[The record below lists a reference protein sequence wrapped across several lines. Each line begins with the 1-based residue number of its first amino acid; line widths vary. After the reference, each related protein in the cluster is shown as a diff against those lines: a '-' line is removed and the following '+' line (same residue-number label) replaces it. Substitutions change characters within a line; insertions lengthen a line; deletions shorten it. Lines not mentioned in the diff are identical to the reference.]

1 MEGAAA
7 SPAAAPP
14 SPALAGAEQPPPP
27 TSFWADLEQ
36 DVPPG
41 LKGKPE
47 ALRAELAAYDLAE
60 PTALAKFKDDET
72 LTAAIHSL
80 FPDTPLAQL
89 GCKQLCN
96 LIKVRRPHAANLAQ
110 SFSLNSVIGRAFLY
124 GNRRICPP
132 SPTRA
137 WLAQTRAL

>member
-1 MEGAAA
+1 M
-7 SPAAAPP
+7 
-14 SPALAGAEQPPPP
+14 
-27 TSFWADLEQ
+27 
-36 DVPPG
+36 PPG

-60 PTALAKFKDDET
+60 PRALAKFKDDET

-132 SPTRA
+132 SPTCA

>member
-1 MEGAAA
+1 M
-7 SPAAAPP
+7 
-14 SPALAGAEQPPPP
+14 
-27 TSFWADLEQ
+27 
-36 DVPPG
+36 PPG

-124 GNRRICPP
+124 GNHRICPP
-132 SPTRA
+132 SPTCA